1 MKDNIYNKNEID
13 VILEAYDNSFANDI
27 NEDAEDIY
35 NIEAEYRPGKKY
47 GEKSF
52 LDVKIEDIFNAGSFE
67 EAAEMFKTF
76 TESSKINPKSKSQI
90 LSNIA
95 KIEAQGR
102 NLQRLL
108 QYATNCWFKMKKMG
122 LK

>member
-13 VILEAYDNSFANDI
+13 VILEAYDNSFANNI

-95 KIEAQGR
+95 FIMLNYYFLSIFLR
-102 NLQRLL
+102 I
-108 QYATNCWFKMKKMG
+108 
-122 LK
+122 